1 MPDEFSIQH
10 LKLVKDRK
18 GSIGSEIL
26 RRFSVI
32 FDYSGKKIY
41 FKANQHLDDPFLID
55 GSGLEIKQDGMIWEK
70 EQVQVKTSKINSASN
85 EINVMNN
92 NPDTFQY
99 KFTLKPIFLVSG
111 TRKDSPAQKAGILK
125 NDELVTID
133 NKNTKELTLSKIHA
147 ILKTTTSR
155 KVKLEIKRNGLPMK
169 VDFILEDPIPYIE
182 E

>member
-18 GSIGSEIL
+18 GSIGSEIF
-26 RRFSVI
+26 RRFAII

-55 GSGLEIKQDGMIWEK
+55 GSGLEIKQDGLVWEK
-70 EQVQVKTSKINSASN
+70 EQVQVQTAKKNPASN
-85 EINVMNN
+85 EINVLDNSDN
-92 NPDTFQY
+92 FQY
-99 KFTLKPIFLVSG
+99 KFSLKPIFLVSG

-125 NDELVTID
+125 NDELINID
-133 NKNTKELTLSKIHA
+133 NKTAKELTLNKIHA